1 MPAAEFM
8 AAKDN
13 KKRGEIET
21 PSRWSNEITGILW
34 ITGGLLL
41 LLCWLRLLLW
51 STGEYQTIEAVQNIC
66 LLLR

>member
-1 MPAAEFM
+1 MRAAKFM

-21 PSRWSNEITGILW
+21 PSRWTNEITGILW

-41 LLCWLRLLLW
+41 LLSL
-51 STGEYQTIEAVQNIC
+51 VK
-66 LLLR
+66 